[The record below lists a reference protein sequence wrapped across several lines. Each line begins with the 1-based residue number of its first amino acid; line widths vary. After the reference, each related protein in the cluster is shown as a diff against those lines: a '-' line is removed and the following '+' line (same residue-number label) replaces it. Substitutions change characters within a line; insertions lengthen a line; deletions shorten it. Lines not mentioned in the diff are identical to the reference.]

1 MLSYLV
7 WWETKEL
14 SYFSFTFMVWI
25 PTGSLEEEVKDAIVR
40 FEVPDANM
48 PEYLYV
54 SKDHH
59 QLKSSVTVRWELGK
73 GKDNIVPIA
82 LNSKENK
89 NSLRVSWERRARRNT
104 SNENQSFRRK
114 GCYLKKPRKK
124 LILKLSKYPAGE
136 VICFWAKPS
145 LSRDVCRAW

>member
-1 MLSYLV
+1 M
-7 WWETKEL
+7 
-14 SYFSFTFMVWI
+14 
-25 PTGSLEEEVKDAIVR
+25 EEEVKDAIVR

-89 NSLRVSWERRARRNT
+89 NSLRVS
-104 SNENQSFRRK
+104 
-114 GCYLKKPRKK
+114 
-124 LILKLSKYPAGE
+124 
-136 VICFWAKPS
+136 
-145 LSRDVCRAW
+145 